1 MLTRFD
7 PFREFDRVFER
18 PWGPARQPTMPL
30 DAYRHGDTY
39 VINIDLPGFD
49 PATIDVTTEKDVL
62 SVKAERSW
70 QPVEGDEVV
79 AAELHD
85 SVVQSGLVPKDCGQ
99 DAVVVVGVL
108 VLGDEHRLERVE
120 CVNHLREPLGVAARR
135 GTARAK
141 FELLQRE
148 Q

>member
-79 AAELHD
+79 AAERTYGQFFRQVFLGG
-85 SVVQSGLVPKDCGQ
+85 GLDTENINASY
-99 DAVVVVGVL
+99 DDGVL
-108 VLGDEHRLERVE
+108 MITI
-120 CVNHLREPLGVAARR
+120 PLAE
-135 GTARAK
+135 RAK
-141 FELLQRE
+141 PRKVEIGHGAERHQPIE
-148 Q
+148 AHTTASDS

>member
-18 PWGPARQPTMPL
+18 PWGPSRQPTMPL

-70 QPVEGDEVV
+70 QPVEGDEIV
-79 AAELHD
+79 AAERTYGQFFRQVFLGG
-85 SVVQSGLVPKDCGQ
+85 GLDTENINATY
-99 DAVVVVGVL
+99 DDGVL
-108 VLGDEHRLERVE
+108 MITI
-120 CVNHLREPLGVAARR
+120 PLAE
-135 GTARAK
+135 RAK
-141 FELLQRE
+141 PRKVEIGHGAERHQTIE
-148 Q
+148 AHSAASES

>member
-18 PWGPARQPTMPL
+18 PWGPTRQPTMPL

-49 PATIDVTTEKDVL
+49 PATIDVTAEKDVL
-62 SVKAERSW
+62 TVRAERSW

-79 AAELHD
+79 VAERTYGQFFRQVFLGE
-85 SVVQSGLVPKDCGQ
+85 GLDNEHIHASY
-99 DAVVVVGVL
+99 DNGVL
-108 VLGDEHRLERVE
+108 MITI
-120 CVNHLREPLGVAARR
+120 PLSE
-135 GTARAK
+135 RAK
-141 FELLQRE
+141 PRKVEISHSGDQQHPIE
-148 Q
+148 AHSSDANS

>member
-79 AAELHD
+79 AAERTYGQFFRQVLLGG
-85 SVVQSGLVPKDCGQ
+85 GLDTENINASY
-99 DAVVVVGVL
+99 DDGVL
-108 VLGDEHRLERVE
+108 MITI
-120 CVNHLREPLGVAARR
+120 PLAE
-135 GTARAK
+135 RAK
-141 FELLQRE
+141 PRKVEIGHGAERHQPIE
-148 Q
+148 AHSTASDS